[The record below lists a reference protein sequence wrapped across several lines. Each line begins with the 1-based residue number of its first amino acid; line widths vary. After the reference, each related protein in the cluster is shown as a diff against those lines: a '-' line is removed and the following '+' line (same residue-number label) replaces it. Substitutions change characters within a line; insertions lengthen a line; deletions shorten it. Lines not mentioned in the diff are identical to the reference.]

1 MVEWSKDLYIN
12 PNIVQSN
19 LGPENR
25 PQEIEATEL
34 NKIRSYNSQNSLDS
48 SNSTSTSGHGTF
60 HNQSLTT
67 SSHKNNGYY
76 NIDMN
81 SSYNPNDFDM
91 LKSKKELWEK
101 GIELFNKKP
110 KKGIQFLQDSQLLG
124 RSSEELAEF
133 LITDD
138 RLDKTAI
145 GDFLGENEKFNK
157 EVMYAYVDQ
166 MDFYG
171 MEIVSALRLFLEGFR
186 LPGEAQKIDRLMEKF
201 AARYHELNKK
211 FASSTTSLDGNEMKT
226 QEASGQDSKS
236 PPLANKKIK
245 TPNAK
250 NNKNQRLIKNYY
262 FESADAVYVLAF
274 SVIMLAT
281 DLHSSQVKKKMT
293 KENYINMN
301 RGINDSK
308 DLPKEFLESI
318 FDQVAESEIKL
329 KGGNA
334 SLASGKSHKAEN
346 EKQRRLLYN
355 MEIEQVTQTARS
367 LMENVY
373 HVSTNFTSAKY
384 GEHIM
389 PMFKLAWTPSL
400 AAFSIGIQDSDDN
413 KVVDLCLNGIRCA
426 IRIACIFHLELERD
440 AYMQALARFTLL
452 TASLPIT
459 EMKTKNIECIKI
471 LITIAHTDGNYL
483 GKSWYEIL
491 KCISQLELA
500 QSVGINV
507 INNQSNNRAIANANT
522 ANNNF
527 SSSNS
532 SGGGSSSTQSS
543 SFNQTN
549 NNSGSTS
556 FQIAKESSLL
566 NQNLANNSSVL
577 SNTSNYSDQHHHH
590 SNNSNFSSSTL
601 DSRALANIQMQLGE
615 TVSQSIVVAIDR
627 IFTGSVR
634 LDGDAIV
641 EFVKWLCYV
650 SVDELSAS
658 PPRMFSL
665 QKIVEISYY
674 NMGRIR
680 LQLTRIWNVIG
691 EHFNKVFFSL
701 IEKFLFKANER

>member
-1 MVEWSKDLYIN
+1 
-12 PNIVQSN
+12 
-19 LGPENR
+19 
-25 PQEIEATEL
+25 
-34 NKIRSYNSQNSLDS
+34 
-48 SNSTSTSGHGTF
+48 
-60 HNQSLTT
+60 
-67 SSHKNNGYY
+67 
-76 NIDMN
+76 
-81 SSYNPNDFDM
+81 M

-680 LQLTRIWNVIG
+680 LQWTRIWNVIG